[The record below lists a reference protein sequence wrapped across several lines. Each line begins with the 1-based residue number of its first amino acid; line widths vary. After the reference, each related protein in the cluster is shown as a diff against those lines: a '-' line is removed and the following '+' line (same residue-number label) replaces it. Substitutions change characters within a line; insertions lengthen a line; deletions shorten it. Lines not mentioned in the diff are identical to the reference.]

1 MQPDA
6 VRRLCVVGAGTM
18 GHQIAMLG
26 ALAGCATTV
35 VDVRPEALEQ
45 AQASNRAHMAR
56 WVERG
61 RIAAADVA
69 QAFERLRWTTRLE
82 DGANDADFIIEA
94 VIERLED
101 KQAVF
106 KALDRLA
113 PAHAVLATNSSTI
126 RSSLVAAV
134 TARADRVCNMHFFNP
149 PLVMELV
156 EVVMHPQTA
165 HATVESAM
173 TLARRMGRTPVLL
186 KKEIPGFVVNR
197 ILWALVD
204 EAVRLY
210 EAGIASF
217 EDIDIAVKK
226 GLRHPMGPFELM
238 DFNGID
244 VAYNVRM
251 QRFQETGDPQTRP
264 PRSIV
269 ERYERKE
276 WGRKTGK
283 GWYSYPPPG
292 SPAKRADGTGTR

>member
-1 MQPDA
+1 MEPGG

-26 ALAGCATTV
+26 ALAGCETTV
-35 VDVRPEALEQ
+35 VDVRPEALGQ
-45 AQASNRAHMAR
+45 AEASNRAHMAR

-61 RIAAADVA
+61 RLTATDAS
-69 QAFERLRWTTRLE
+69 QALARLRWTTRLE
-82 DGANDADFIIEA
+82 DAARDADFIIEA

-106 KALDRLA
+106 TAADRVA
-113 PAHAVLATNSSTI
+113 PPHAVLATNSSTI
-126 RSSLVAAV
+126 RSSLLAPA

-156 EVVMHPQTA
+156 EVVMHPLTA
-165 HATVESAM
+165 QATVESAM
-173 TLARRMGRTPVLL
+173 ALARRMGRTPVLL
-186 KKEIPGFVVNR
+186 KKEISGFVVNR

-210 EAGIASF
+210 EGGIASF

-244 VAYNVRM
+244 VAYNARM
-251 QRFQETGDPQTRP
+251 QRFRETGDPQAQP

-269 ERYERKE
+269 DRYERRE

-283 GWYSYPPPG
+283 GWYAYPQRE
-292 SPAKRADGTGTR
+292 SP

>member
-1 MQPDA
+1 MEPEA

-26 ALAGCATTV
+26 ALAGCQTTV
-35 VDVRPEALEQ
+35 VDVSPEALQRAEV
-45 AQASNRAHMAR
+45 SNRAHMAR

-61 RIAAADVA
+61 RLTATDVV
-69 QAFERLRWTTRLE
+69 QAFDRLRWTTGLE
-82 DGANDADFIIEA
+82 EASRDADFIIEA

-106 KALDRLA
+106 TAVDRVA
-113 PAHAVLATNSSTI
+113 PSHAVIATNSSTI
-126 RSSLVAAV
+126 RSSLLAAV

-156 EVVMHPQTA
+156 EVVMHPDTA
-165 HATVESAM
+165 QGTVDAAM

-244 VAYNVRM
+244 VAYNARM
-251 QRFQETGDPQTRP
+251 QRYRETGDPQARP

-283 GWYSYPPPG
+283 GWYTYPPPG
-292 SPAKRADGTGTR
+292 SP

>member
-1 MQPDA
+1 MTATA

-35 VDVRPEALEQ
+35 VDVQPEALER
-45 AQASNRAHMAR
+45 AQASNRTHMAR

-61 RIAAADVA
+61 RIAAADAA
-69 QAFERLRWTTRLE
+69 QALERLRWATRLE
-82 DGANDADFIIEA
+82 DGAGDADFVIEA

-106 KALDRLA
+106 SALDRAA

-126 RSSLVAAV
+126 RSSLLASA
-134 TARADRVCNMHFFNP
+134 TGRADRVCNMHFFNP

-156 EVVMHPQTA
+156 EVVMHPETSA
-165 HATVESAM
+165 ETGESAM
-173 TLARRMGRTPVLL
+173 ALARRMGRTPVLL
-186 KKEIPGFVVNR
+186 RKEIPGFVVNR

-210 EAGIASF
+210 EAGVASF
-217 EDIDIAVKK
+217 EDIDVAVKK

-244 VAYNVRM
+244 VAYNVRI
-251 QRFQETGDPQTRP
+251 QRFRETGDPANRP
-264 PRSIV
+264 PRSIA

-283 GWYSYPPPG
+283 GWYSYPP
-292 SPAKRADGTGTR
+292 GTA